1 MMHTCIIIMHASPSM
16 LVQAVGQSRQ
26 LRLRRPPTRRPP
38 RKTDNRDR
46 RSAAELFNAETHG
59 VSGLVELPAGRM
71 PHALHEICIGCAS
84 LPPSSSFLLHV
95 LFVSLASS
103 GIVSPPAVVTLRIR
117 HNTPPQRPPPPHGA
131 CDSSC
136 VTWGQCGQLYSRSE
150 MHDLK
155 CERQQLPSSSWSLFH
170 FWVGLKRGAQ

>member
-1 MMHTCIIIMHASPSM
+1 MHHHPCLCRLLDNLASFGFGDHPLADHHGRQTTASGDLPPNFSTPKHTASPDSSSC
-16 LVQAVGQSRQ
+16 LQEGCQPQRCV
-26 LRLRRPPTRRPP
+26 
-38 RKTDNRDR
+38 
-46 RSAAELFNAETHG
+46 
-59 VSGLVELPAGRM
+59 
-71 PHALHEICIGCAS
+71 LHEICIGCAS
-84 LPPSSSFLLHV
+84 LPPPSSFLLHV
-95 LFVSLASS
+95 PFVSLASS
-103 GIVSPPAVVTLRIR
+103 GIVSPPAAVTLRSR

>member
-1 MMHTCIIIMHASPSM
+1 MHASPSM
-16 LVQAVGQSRQ
+16 LVQAAGQSRQ
-26 LRLRRPPTRRPP
+26 LRLRQTTHWQATEDRRPRP
-38 RKTDNRDR
+38 AVCRGT
-46 RSAAELFNAETHG
+46 FNAETHG

-71 PHALHEICIGCAS
+71 PQRCALHEICIGCAS
-84 LPPSSSFLLHV
+84 LPPPSSFLLHV
-95 LFVSLASS
+95 PFVSLASS
-103 GIVSPPAVVTLRIR
+103 GIVSPPAAVTLRSR

-150 MHDLK
+150 MHDLQ
-155 CERQQLPSSSWSLFH
+155 CERQQLSSSSWSLFH

>member
-1 MMHTCIIIMHASPSM
+1 MHRHSCLCRLLDN
-16 LVQAVGQSRQ
+16 LVSFGFG
-26 LRLRRPPTRRPP
+26 RPPTRPGRQTTATGGLP
-38 RKTDNRDR
+38 RNFSTPKHTASPDSSSCLQEGCQPQRC
-46 RSAAELFNAETHG
+46 
-59 VSGLVELPAGRM
+59 V
-71 PHALHEICIGCAS
+71 LHEICIGCAS
-84 LPPSSSFLLHV
+84 LPPPSSFLLHV
-95 LFVSLASS
+95 PFVSLASS
-103 GIVSPPAVVTLRIR
+103 GIVSPPAAVTLRSR